1 MNIHEFVDNFSMS
14 IAGKTVKKKYFSKNV
29 SSRKVKDW
37 FEVLMLEI
45 PSIDGEGHHR
55 IKVEHDGCVHVAG
68 IHIDQ
73 WQGKDYPTIIYHHGA
88 AEGSYDFS
96 FKRIL
101 SKHKSDIKANL
112 IGIQA
117 LFNQSNK
124 EFMDSISNLSN
135 YTMMLAASVLMVEQ
149 IIKNLRQTS
158 DSKITVTGTSLG
170 GFVTNLHFTYF
181 NSADRYVPLLAGAR
195 IGDAL
200 MDSAY
205 SNVMSE
211 YGKSHSG
218 DIIEILNFDED
229 FGKRNQDNL
238 FPLLASYD
246 QIVKYSVQSQDYE
259 KSQLESIPFG
269 HSTGATRYSLL
280 RQHILKHIALCPLG
294 G

>member
-1 MNIHEFVDNFSMS
+1 MNIHKFVDNFSMC

-45 PSIDGEGHHR
+45 PSIDAEGHHQ
-55 IKVEHDGCVHVAG
+55 IKVEYDGCVHVAG

-101 SKHKSDIKANL
+101 TKHKSDIKANL

-117 LFNQSNK
+117 LFNHSNK
-124 EFMDSISNLSN
+124 QFMDSISNLSS

-149 IIKNLRQTS
+149 IIKNLRLTS
-158 DSKITVTGTSLG
+158 DSRIIVTGTSLG
-170 GFVTNLHFTYF
+170 GFVTNLHYTYY

-211 YGKSHSG
+211 YGKSKSK
-218 DIIEILNFDED
+218 DVIEILNFDQD
-229 FGKRNQDNL
+229 FRKRNQNNL
-238 FPLLASYD
+238 FPLLASHD
-246 QIVKYSVQSQDYE
+246 QIVEFSVQSQDYD
-259 KSQLESIPFG
+259 KTKIESIPFG
-269 HSTGATRYSLL
+269 HSTGATRYELL
-280 RQHILKHIALCPLG
+280 RKHILKHMY
-294 G
+294 